1 MFARARRTVWLY
13 RRCLEAHLRAALEYQ
28 ADFWLIIVA
37 AILTQ
42 VAGLVFLGAVFSRI
56 PRLDGWTFA
65 EVVVIF
71 ALMVI
76 AEGIGSLFFE
86 GAWHLPW
93 LINQGELDYALVR
106 PYSVIAQVM
115 SSQVGLNGIGNL
127 LTGGILLGWGL
138 AHAAVDWSVGRVA
151 GALVLFASAIVIKLA
166 ITLATNTPVFWL
178 MSPNLSLSYAVHQIG
193 ELGRYPVT
201 IYASVVQVGI
211 SVVIPFAFVGFFPAS
226 AVLGHG
232 GWSWIGWT
240 TPLVA
245 AYSVLVAGW
254 LFRRGLIRYES
265 AGA

>member
-1 MFARARRTVWLY
+1 MLTRARRTAWLY
-13 RRCLEAHLRAALEYQ
+13 RRCLGAHLRAALEYQ
-28 ADFWLIIVA
+28 SDFWLIIVA
-37 AILTQ
+37 AVFTQ
-42 VAGLVFLGAVFSRI
+42 ITGLIFLRAVFSRI

-71 ALMVI
+71 SMMVI
-76 AEGIGSLFFE
+76 AEGVGSLCFE

-106 PYSVIAQVM
+106 PLSVIAQVM

-127 LTGGILLGWGL
+127 VTGGILLGWGL
-138 AHAAVDWSVGRVA
+138 RHATVHWSVLTVA
-151 GALVLFASAIVIKLA
+151 AALVLFVSAIMIKLS
-166 ITLATNTPVFWL
+166 ITLATNAPMFWL
-178 MSPNLSLSYAVHQIG
+178 TSSTFSLSNAIHQIG

-201 IYASVVQVGI
+201 IYTGVVQVGI

-232 GWSWIGWT
+232 SRPWIGWL

-245 AYSVLVAGW
+245 VYAVIVSRWV
-254 LFRRGLIRYES
+254 FRRGLRRYES